1 MITREELTQNKPV
14 DSKHE
19 ANILKLLQ
27 AVNEF
32 RKAYGKPMFVTSG
45 YRTMADHLR
54 IYREKGITDTSKIPM
69 KSNHLFGLAVDFA
82 DPSNHLKL
90 FVKQNLPLME
100 KLGLYFEHFD
110 ATKNWLHL
118 QIVPP
123 RSGSRFF
130 RP

>member
-14 DSKHE
+14 DPKHE

-110 ATKNWLHL
+110 ATVGWLHV